1 MMRRAIPLAGLLASL
16 AFIALL
22 AGCSAPGSGSTA
34 ATATATAT
42 TAPTATPVLNASYT
56 SADGVYKVSYP
67 GAWKA
72 DPLTIASTS
81 GTAQIQSDDGN
92 ELVLIEPFTFKSAAS
107 YPSIL
112 KSAIKSS
119 PFTNSVVESA
129 TTTQTYPSGSWTVA
143 SGTTA
148 ANGTPL
154 TVRLYGTLHNDQTFI
169 IIVFAPTSSAATA
182 QSTYFDPMLTSLTF
196 LK

>member
-1 MMRRAIPLAGLLASL
+1 MTRRAIPLASLLTAL

-22 AGCSAPGSGSTA
+22 AGCGAPGAGSA
-34 ATATATAT
+34 SATAT
-42 TAPTATPVLNASYT
+42 TAPTATPMLNASYT
-56 SADGVYKVSYP
+56 STDGVYKVSYP

-72 DPLTIASTS
+72 GSLTIASTS
-81 GTAQIQSDDGN
+81 GTAQIQSNDGN
-92 ELVLIEPFTFKSAAS
+92 ELVLIEPFTFKSTAG

-112 KSAIKSS
+112 RSAIKSS
-119 PFTNSVVESA
+119 PFTNSAVDSA

-154 TVRLYGTLHNDQTFI
+154 SVRLYGMLHNDQTFI
-169 IIVFAPTSSAATA
+169 VMVFAPTSSAATA
-182 QSTYFDPMLTSLTF
+182 QATYFDPILTSLTF